1 MKEKKSNIGKYLLIL
16 VPFVMGVTG
25 FTVLDGQP
33 VVDSLFLSMEM
44 YFLNYSDSPPNIL
57 IEIARWTAPLMTAS
71 GVLMSISKIRGK
83 ILQLLRYYRGDSIAV
98 YGDNIHRKEMVQA
111 LGSCGIDAGEDWEW
125 VKAKKYL
132 LLGNED
138 ENFRFYGQHREAFA
152 GHTVYLKSENLA
164 AEGILDPHLRLFC
177 PEETAARLYWRRN
190 CLYETSCAHGHRLQI
205 VFLGFG
211 LLGEKLLEY
220 ALQDNIFDPKQ
231 RIEYHIFGDG
241 AEFQASHRELSQM
254 SDPVI
259 FHAEHWYENIPLL
272 ESTDRILLLPQKG
285 QLGMAGKL
293 LASTTG
299 TAFEVF
305 TVEDDGFELLSG
317 RERLHVVE
325 WEKEAW
331 NPDNVLG
338 TEMFEHAKKLNLH
351 YAHLYGGV
359 EENSENME
367 LEWGKLDGFTRYSN
381 VSAADYHKIR
391 VHMMKTDGWS
401 MDAAGLS
408 QKQMELLAELE
419 HIRWCRYHQFHNW
432 RMGIT
437 KNGARKDATLRIH
450 KDLIPYDELTEEEK
464 EKDKDNIRMLQKL
477 FAES

>member
-83 ILQLLRYYRGDSIAV
+83 ILQMLRYYRGDSIAV
-98 YGDNIHRKEMVQA
+98 YGDDIHRKEMVQA

-164 AEGILDPHLRLFC
+164 AEGILDSYLRLFC

-190 CLYETSCAHGHRLQI
+190 CLYETSCVHGHHLRI

-231 RIEYHIFGDG
+231 CIEYHIFGDG
-241 AEFQASHRELSQM
+241 AEFQASHRELSKM

-259 FHAEHWYENIPLL
+259 FHEEHWYENIPLL
-272 ESTDRILLLPQKG
+272 ESADRILLLPQKG
-285 QLGMAGKL
+285 QLGMAGKI

-331 NPDNVLG
+331 NPVNVLG

-367 LEWGKLDGFTRYSN
+367 REWEKLDGFTRYSN

-401 MDAAGLS
+401 MDVISLTPE
-408 QKQMELLAELE
+408 QMELLAELE
-419 HIRWCRYHQFHNW
+419 HIRWCRYHRFHNW
-432 RMGIT
+432 RMGIPE
-437 KNGARKDATLRIH
+437 NGARKDATLRIH

>member
-1 MKEKKSNIGKYLLIL
+1 M
-16 VPFVMGVTG
+16 
-25 FTVLDGQP
+25 
-33 VVDSLFLSMEM
+33 
-44 YFLNYSDSPPNIL
+44 
-57 IEIARWTAPLMTAS
+57 
-71 GVLMSISKIRGK
+71 
-83 ILQLLRYYRGDSIAV
+83 LRYYRGDSIAV

-138 ENFRFYGQHREAFA
+138 ENFRFYGQYREAFA

-205 VFLGFG
+205 VFLGFE
-211 LLGEKLLEY
+211 LLGEKLLES
-220 ALQDNIFDPKQ
+220 A
-231 RIEYHIFGDG
+231 
-241 AEFQASHRELSQM
+241 
-254 SDPVI
+254 
-259 FHAEHWYENIPLL
+259 
-272 ESTDRILLLPQKG
+272 DRILLLPQKG

-317 RERLHVVE
+317 REHLHVLE

-331 NPDNVLG
+331 NPANVLG
-338 TEMFEHAKKLNLH
+338 TEIFEHAKKLNLH
-351 YAHLYGGV
+351 YAHLYGDV

-367 LEWGKLDGFTRYSN
+367 LEWGKLDRFTRYSN

-401 MDAAGLS
+401 MDVTSLS
-408 QKQMELLAELE
+408 PEQMELLAELE

-432 RMGIT
+432 RMGIP

-450 KDLIPYDELTEEEK
+450 KDLIPYDELTKEEK
-464 EKDKDNIRMLQKL
+464 EKDKGNIRMLLKL

>member
-1 MKEKKSNIGKYLLIL
+1 MHRIGSFITVRGSGLVNL
-16 VPFVMGVTG
+16 VPFVMGVIG

-71 GVLMSISKIRGK
+71 GVLMSISKIRGR

-205 VFLGFG
+205 VFLGFE

-231 RIEYHIFGDG
+231 RIEYGCCRTEPETDG
-241 AEFQASHRELSQM
+241 TSGRTRTYPVVQVSSVSQLANGNSEKWCEKRCHA
-254 SDPVI
+254 SDPQGSDSI
-259 FHAEHWYENIPLL
+259 
-272 ESTDRILLLPQKG
+272 
-285 QLGMAGKL
+285 
-293 LASTTG
+293 
-299 TAFEVF
+299 
-305 TVEDDGFELLSG
+305 
-317 RERLHVVE
+317 
-325 WEKEAW
+325 
-331 NPDNVLG
+331 
-338 TEMFEHAKKLNLH
+338 
-351 YAHLYGGV
+351 
-359 EENSENME
+359 
-367 LEWGKLDGFTRYSN
+367 
-381 VSAADYHKIR
+381 
-391 VHMMKTDGWS
+391 
-401 MDAAGLS
+401 
-408 QKQMELLAELE
+408 
-419 HIRWCRYHQFHNW
+419 
-432 RMGIT
+432 
-437 KNGARKDATLRIH
+437 
-450 KDLIPYDELTEEEK
+450 
-464 EKDKDNIRMLQKL
+464 
-477 FAES
+477 

>member
-1 MKEKKSNIGKYLLIL
+1 
-16 VPFVMGVTG
+16 MGVTG

-71 GVLMSISKIRGK
+71 GVLMSISKIRGR

-211 LLGEKLLEY
+211 LLGKNFWN
-220 ALQDNIFDPKQ
+220 LQTGSFC
-231 RIEYHIFGDG
+231 
-241 AEFQASHRELSQM
+241 SHRKGS
-254 SDPVI
+254 
-259 FHAEHWYENIPLL
+259 L
-272 ESTDRILLLPQKG
+272 EWQESFWHLQRVLLLKY
-285 QLGMAGKL
+285 LRWK
-293 LASTTG
+293 TT
-299 TAFEVF
+299 
-305 TVEDDGFELLSG
+305 D
-317 RERLHVVE
+317 
-325 WEKEAW
+325 
-331 NPDNVLG
+331 
-338 TEMFEHAKKLNLH
+338 LNC
-351 YAHLYGGV
+351 YR
-359 EENSENME
+359 EENVCMYWN
-367 LEWGKLDGFTRYSN
+367 GKKKHGTRPTYWEQRYS
-381 VSAADYHKIR
+381 
-391 VHMMKTDGWS
+391 S
-401 MDAAGLS
+401 M
-408 QKQMELLAELE
+408 Q
-419 HIRWCRYHQFHNW
+419 
-432 RMGIT
+432 
-437 KNGARKDATLRIH
+437 
-450 KDLIPYDELTEEEK
+450 
-464 EKDKDNIRMLQKL
+464 
-477 FAES
+477 

>member
-1 MKEKKSNIGKYLLIL
+1 
-16 VPFVMGVTG
+16 MGVTG

-71 GVLMSISKIRGK
+71 GVLMSISKIRGR

-132 LLGNED
+132 ILGNED

-205 VFLGFG
+205 VFLGFE
-211 LLGEKLLEY
+211 LLGEKLLES
-220 ALQDNIFDPKQ
+220 A
-231 RIEYHIFGDG
+231 
-241 AEFQASHRELSQM
+241 
-254 SDPVI
+254 
-259 FHAEHWYENIPLL
+259 
-272 ESTDRILLLPQKG
+272 DRILLLPQKG

-317 RERLHVVE
+317 RSACTGMGKRSMEPGQRTGNRDIRACKEIESSLCTSVRRCGGKFRKYGTGMGKTGQIYQIFQCQCSRL
-325 WEKEAW
+325 
-331 NPDNVLG
+331 
-338 TEMFEHAKKLNLH
+338 
-351 YAHLYGGV
+351 
-359 EENSENME
+359 S
-367 LEWGKLDGFTRYSN
+367 
-381 VSAADYHKIR
+381 
-391 VHMMKTDGWS
+391 
-401 MDAAGLS
+401 
-408 QKQMELLAELE
+408 
-419 HIRWCRYHQFHNW
+419 
-432 RMGIT
+432 
-437 KNGARKDATLRIH
+437 
-450 KDLIPYDELTEEEK
+450 
-464 EKDKDNIRMLQKL
+464 
-477 FAES
+477 

>member
-1 MKEKKSNIGKYLLIL
+1 MHRIGSFITVRGSGLVNL
-16 VPFVMGVTG
+16 VPFVMGVIG

-71 GVLMSISKIRGK
+71 GVLMSISKIRGR

-205 VFLGFG
+205 VFLGFE
-211 LLGEKLLEY
+211 LLGEKLLES
-220 ALQDNIFDPKQ
+220 A
-231 RIEYHIFGDG
+231 
-241 AEFQASHRELSQM
+241 
-254 SDPVI
+254 
-259 FHAEHWYENIPLL
+259 
-272 ESTDRILLLPQKG
+272 DRILLLPQKG

-293 LASTTG
+293 FASTTG

-317 RERLHVVE
+317 RERLHVLE

-331 NPDNVLG
+331 NPANVLG
-338 TEMFEHAKKLNLH
+338 TEIFEHAMKLNLH
-351 YAHLYGGV
+351 YAHLYGDV
-359 EENSENME
+359 EENME

-401 MDAAGLS
+401 MDVTSLS
-408 QKQMELLAELE
+408 PEQMELLAELE

-432 RMGIT
+432 RMGIP

-464 EKDKDNIRMLQKL
+464 EKDKGNIRMLLKL

>member
-1 MKEKKSNIGKYLLIL
+1 
-16 VPFVMGVTG
+16 MGVTG

-71 GVLMSISKIRGK
+71 GVLMSISKIRGR

-205 VFLGFG
+205 VFLGFE
-211 LLGEKLLEY
+211 LLGEKLLES
-220 ALQDNIFDPKQ
+220 A
-231 RIEYHIFGDG
+231 
-241 AEFQASHRELSQM
+241 
-254 SDPVI
+254 
-259 FHAEHWYENIPLL
+259 
-272 ESTDRILLLPQKG
+272 DRILLLPQKG

-317 RERLHVVE
+317 RERLHVLE

-331 NPDNVLG
+331 NPANVLG
-338 TEMFEHAKKLNLH
+338 TEIFEHAMKLNLH
-351 YAHLYGGV
+351 YAHLYGDV
-359 EENSENME
+359 EENSENMGTYDE
-367 LEWGKLDGFTRYSN
+367 DRRMEHGCYQFEPG
-381 VSAADYHKIR
+381 
-391 VHMMKTDGWS
+391 TDGTS
-401 MDAAGLS
+401 GRTRTYPVVQVSSVS
-408 QKQMELLAELE
+408 QLANGNSEK
-419 HIRWCRYHQFHNW
+419 WC
-432 RMGIT
+432 
-437 KNGARKDATLRIH
+437 
-450 KDLIPYDELTEEEK
+450 EK
-464 EKDKDNIRMLQKL
+464 RCHASDPQGSDTI
-477 FAES
+477 

>member
-1 MKEKKSNIGKYLLIL
+1 MNL
-16 VPFVMGVTG
+16 VPFVMGVIG

-57 IEIARWTAPLMTAS
+57 IEIARWIAPLMTAS
-71 GVLMSISKIRGK
+71 GVLMSISKIRGR

-205 VFLGFG
+205 VFLGFE
-211 LLGEKLLEY
+211 LLGEKLLES
-220 ALQDNIFDPKQ
+220 A
-231 RIEYHIFGDG
+231 
-241 AEFQASHRELSQM
+241 
-254 SDPVI
+254 
-259 FHAEHWYENIPLL
+259 
-272 ESTDRILLLPQKG
+272 DRILLLPQKG

-317 RERLHVVE
+317 RERLHVLE

-331 NPDNVLG
+331 NPANVLG
-338 TEMFEHAKKLNLH
+338 TEIFRACNEIESSLCTSVRRCGGKFTK
-351 YAHLYGGV
+351 YGSG
-359 EENSENME
+359 M
-367 LEWGKLDGFTRYSN
+367 GKTGRFYQISN
-381 VSAADYHKIR
+381 VSAPDYHKIR

-401 MDAAGLS
+401 MDVTSLS
-408 QKQMELLAELE
+408 PEQMELLAELE

-432 RMGIT
+432 RMGIP

-464 EKDKDNIRMLQKL
+464 EKDKGNIRMLLKL